1 MISVRFATSAA
12 NMSENTIM
20 VCVRRLPSETRPST
34 LFALMMVVVFM
45 ISEEEPVPSSPQR
58 RRNPTMMNA
67 ASSEEPPWLTKGS
80 VMPVRGMSLV
90 TPPTMMNAWST
101 MIEVRPAPI
110 SELTSD
116 FARAAV
122 TKPRIAKHRYK
133 SSRPAA
139 PKSPV
144 SSPMAAKM
152 KSLST
157 TGMRVM
163 PLPPPA
169 MPRPIPVPNRSPS
182 ASE

>member
-1 MISVRFATSAA
+1 MVRALVAA
-12 NMSENTIM
+12 AQEESDNNE
-20 VCVRRLPSETRPST
+20 RGEQGRA
-34 LFALMMVVVFM
+34 ALAD
-45 ISEEEPVPSSPQR
+45 EGER
-58 RRNPTMMNA
+58 DA
-67 ASSEEPPWLTKGS
+67 GK
-80 VMPVRGMSLV
+80 GMSLV

-139 PKSPV
+139 PRSPA